1 MSFVS
6 YAMNPTPTTVR
17 REIERLLQDVA
28 PVRANGWAPAANG
41 YEDAN
46 GFTMEF
52 DVPGFAPADLDVTAQ
67 DGAIVVSG
75 KHAERENAEG
85 VRTLF
90 AERPFASFERRVR
103 LPKTADVSNITAS
116 YVNGVLTLRVA
127 KLATMAPRKIQISTN
142 EHVNESA
149 QNS

>member
-6 YAMNPTPTTVR
+6 YSMNPTPNTVR

-28 PVRANGWAPAANG
+28 PARANGWAPAANG
-41 YEDAN
+41 YEDAT

-52 DVPGFAPADLDVTAQ
+52 DVPGFSAADLDVTAQ

-75 KHAERENAEG
+75 KRAARENAEG

-90 AERPFASFERRVR
+90 AERPVASFERRVR

-116 YVNGVLTLRVA
+116 YTNGVLSLRVA
-127 KLATMAPRKIQISTN
+127 KLATMAPRKIQINAN
-142 EHVNESA
+142 EPVNAAA

>member
-17 REIERLLQDVA
+17 REIERLLQDVTPA
-28 PVRANGWAPAANG
+28 RANGWVPAANG

-52 DVPGFAPADLDVTAQ
+52 DVPGFAPSDLEVTAQ

-75 KHAERENAEG
+75 KRAGRENAEG
-85 VRTLF
+85 VRALF
-90 AERPFASFERRVR
+90 AERPVASFERRVR
-103 LPKTADVSNITAS
+103 LPKTADVSNISAS

-127 KLATMAPRKIQISTN
+127 KLATMAPRKIQINTN
-142 EHVNESA
+142 EPVNASA